1 MREFFGNHFSNALSD
16 LPGLWGY
23 AAWAAALAVPPFIIL
38 LYFLK
43 LKRMPVQV
51 PSTYLWLRS
60 IEDLRVNSIWQRL
73 RKNLLLFL
81 QLLLI
86 FLAILALL
94 RPNWAGTTLQ
104 GDRFILMIDVSAS
117 MAATDVQPN
126 RLEAAKREALKVIDA
141 MDSGDHAM
149 VIAFSDTVQVVEEYT
164 SNRNKL
170 RRAVE
175 DLKPTQRSTN
185 FSQALTVASGLAN
198 PGRTGFK
205 KEDVKT
211 AEAVPATMYI
221 FSDGNFPPTAQ
232 TVGNLTPEYIPIGEA
247 ESENLAI
254 TEFGARRNE
263 EHAEKLQAFAL
274 LENFGPEDVNVRAE
288 LYLGPTMIDVKDVEI
303 GAKSSTG
310 VPFDL
315 ADVESGVLSL
325 KINATDS
332 LAVDDAAYVA
342 INLPRPAEV
351 LLVTADN
358 KALDT
363 ALSNLGDRIN
373 LDTRP
378 PSFLA
383 EEVYRIK
390 AAGGLYDLVIFDRC
404 LPKAEKDDANT
415 PTPMPQAN
423 TWFVGAMPKLE
434 AWGWKPGMAW
444 PPEKASVPQIIDIDK
459 EHPVMQFMDLGNVRV
474 AESLVTKPP
483 SGGTA
488 LIDTSEGA
496 VFSIAPREGFEDAVL
511 GFHFDAAE
519 AVTDWQVRLSF
530 PVFVNNLVQ
539 YLGSGQEAVASSVV
553 RPGQQVELRL
563 DTVAEEVTVIDP
575 AGQSR
580 SVRRTKQNTYNY
592 TAAEQVGVYQVRD
605 KGKVLSHFTVNL
617 FDSAESDL
625 PPKDNLQLTK
635 GTNVKATQALEPSR
649 QETWKYLLLL
659 ALTVLVFEWYIYNRR
674 VYL

>member
-1 MREFFGNHFSNALSD
+1 MKDFFGNHFSNALAD
-16 LPGLWGY
+16 LPGLWPY
-23 AAWAAALAVPPFIIL
+23 LLWAAALAVPPFIIL

-73 RKNLLLFL
+73 RRNLLLFL

-86 FLAILALL
+86 CLAILALL

-104 GDRFILMIDVSAS
+104 GDRFILMLDVSAS
-117 MAATDVQPN
+117 MAATDAEPN

-175 DLKPTQRSTN
+175 NLKPTQRSTN
-185 FSQALTVASGLAN
+185 FTQALTVASGLAN

-205 KEDVKT
+205 DEDVKT
-211 AEAVPATMYI
+211 AEAVPAKMYI

-232 TVGNLTPEYIPIGEA
+232 TVGNLEPEYVRIGEA
-247 ESENLAI
+247 DAANVAI

-263 EHAEKLQAFAL
+263 EQADKLQAFAL
-274 LENFGPEDVNVRAE
+274 LENFGPEDVTVRAE
-288 LYLGPTMIDVKDVEI
+288 LYLGGTMVDVKDVEI
-303 GAKSSTG
+303 GAQSSQG
-310 VPFDL
+310 VPFDMD
-315 ADVESGVLSL
+315 DVDSGVLSL
-325 KINATDS
+325 RIN
-332 LAVDDAAYVA
+332 AVDDAAFVA
-342 INLPRPAEV
+342 INQPRPAEV

-363 ALSNLGDRIN
+363 ALAYLGDRIN
-373 LDTRP
+373 LDVRP
-378 PSFLA
+378 PSYLS

-390 AAGGLYDLVIFDRC
+390 AAGGLYDLVIYDRC
-404 LPKAEKDDANT
+404 LPKAEKDDASA

-423 TWFVGAMPKLE
+423 TWFVGVMPKRE
-434 AWGWKPGMAW
+434 PWGWKPGMPW
-444 PPEKASVPQIIDIDK
+444 PPEKVNVPLIIDIDK
-459 EHPVMQFMDLGNVRV
+459 EHPVMQFMDLGNVRI

-496 VFSIAPREGFEDAVL
+496 VFAIAPREGFEDAVL
-511 GFHFDAAE
+511 GFHFDAEE
-519 AVTDWQVRLSF
+519 AVTDWPVRLSF

-539 YLGSGQEAVASSVV
+539 YLGSGQEALASSVV
-553 RPGQQVELRL
+553 RPGQQAELRL
-563 DTVAEEVTVIDP
+563 DTAAEEVTVVDP

-580 SVRRTKQNTYNY
+580 SVRRSKQNTYNY

-605 KGKVLSHFTVNL
+605 KGKVLQHFAVNL
-617 FDSAESDL
+617 FDSAESNL
-625 PPKDNLQLTK
+625 PPKDDVQLTK
-635 GTNVKATQALEPSR
+635 GTNVKARPAVEASR